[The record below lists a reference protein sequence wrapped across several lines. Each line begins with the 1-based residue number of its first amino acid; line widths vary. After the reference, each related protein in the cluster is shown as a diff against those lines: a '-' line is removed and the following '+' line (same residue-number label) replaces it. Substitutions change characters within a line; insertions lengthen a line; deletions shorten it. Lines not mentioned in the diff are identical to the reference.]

1 MDGALRKEG
10 FLSFL
15 QDSGEIQ
22 VDFMKFHS
30 SVGSKNES
38 NLAKRKYSHEM
49 RQKATI
55 REKNRIR
62 AIGREF
68 NKLAKLLPRSPTEK
82 RSHQKILHDTVA
94 YIRALEVELD
104 MVDEKNLLESWSL
117 ESLHGESKIEKDE
130 EINMEDEDH
139 FYEMDFEGE
148 DGDTS
153 SQSSYDTKTVD
164 NDVNFQEVSRKV
176 PKERRTENSLRYSS
190 MVGLGQRHWHHH
202 DPVYLSF
209 ESHEP
214 LNFVECRSL
223 SEMGQRLESLDETNE
238 SQNKYS
244 HRREGHQLYT
254 GYNMNGSLFTP
265 QIGLSSNEWLLKHRF
280 EIKQKA
286 ELMNNN
292 NNNNNY
298 MVPVECEGGKIS
310 ENVQRERKTKILF
323 PDSISNEERIEDTI
337 DKNEEESIESA
348 VFNSQSNDDLSSGLS
363 FDKVVTGLRFKL

>member
-15 QDSGEIQ
+15 QDSGDIQ
-22 VDFMKFHS
+22 VDFMKFQ
-30 SVGSKNES
+30 GSKNES
-38 NLAKRKYSHEM
+38 NFAKRKYSHEM

-117 ESLHGESKIEKDE
+117 DGLQGESKIEKEE
-130 EINMEDEDH
+130 EIDMEDEDH
-139 FYEMDFEGE
+139 FYEIDFEGE

-153 SQSSYDTKTVD
+153 SQSSYDTKKVD
-164 NDVNFQEVSRKV
+164 NDVNFQDVSRKV

-190 MVGLGQRHWHHH
+190 MVGLGQRYWNHH
-202 DPVYLSF
+202 DPVHLSF
-209 ESHEP
+209 ESQDP
-214 LNFVECRSL
+214 LNFAECRDL
-223 SEMGQRLESLDETNE
+223 SEMGQRLESLDKTNE

-244 HRREGHQLYT
+244 HQRKRHQLYT
-254 GYNMNGSLFTP
+254 SYNMNGSLFIP

-280 EIKQKA
+280 EMKQKA

-292 NNNNNY
+292 NNNN
-298 MVPVECEGGKIS
+298 MASVECEGGKTS
-310 ENVQRERKTKILF
+310 ETVHRERRTKILF
-323 PDSISNEERIEDTI
+323 PDSISNEERIEDTV
-337 DKNEEESIESA
+337 DKNEEESFDSA